1 MAHLVSKVLPL
12 RHEGLSLDP
21 WYTCEESSMASGVCN
36 SSALGKGR
44 DKWTLDSLS
53 SQNSKTGGIQV
64 SVRVCFKK
72 M

>member
-1 MAHLVSKVLPL
+1 MAQLVSKVLPL

-21 WYTCEESSMASGVCN
+21 WYTCEESGMASGVGN

-44 DKWTLDSLS
+44 DKWILDSLG
-53 SQNSKTGGIQV
+53 SQPSKTGGIQV
-64 SVRVCFKK
+64 SVRVRFKK